1 MHAYD
6 ARPASLVRSG
16 VLRLPGFLLG
26 AGGLVQG
33 LTRYIFTQERL
44 SPRDSFQKGQP
55 EIAPQLK
62 PKTEEADFVPLASSQ
77 LHPPQEE
84 HQAAPTP
91 GEMQDFKSLTLKARC
106 SRK

>member
-1 MHAYD
+1 MHVYD

-16 VLRLPGFLLG
+16 VLRLPGFLSG

-44 SPRDSFQKGQP
+44 SPCDSFQKGQP

-62 PKTEEADFVPLASSQ
+62 PITEEADFVN
-77 LHPPQEE
+77 LHPPQEG